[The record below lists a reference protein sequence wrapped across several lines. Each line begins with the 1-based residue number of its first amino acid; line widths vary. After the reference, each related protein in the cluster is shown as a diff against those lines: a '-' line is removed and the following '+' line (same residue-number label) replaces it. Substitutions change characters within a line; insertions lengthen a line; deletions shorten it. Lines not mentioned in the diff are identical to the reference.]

1 MTWSE
6 TPKTGL
12 ISHDEVHIILCF
24 IFQLY
29 HDVEDISR
37 DSGVISKTQ
46 TFSENKGKKGVIT
59 AGIVQAFGS
68 LHERSSDEST
78 TASDILI
85 RSTLEKSERSIHET
99 NSSASKCSK
108 SSYGVENF
116 NSSGPQ
122 KIKISKKH
130 LREIK
135 PFDDGQNPRSSSDS
149 DGKVPSSL
157 LGKEHRSGSSKSSK
171 SNSNSSSGSDSNG
184 SATRLETKV
193 TKHIETGVGHA
204 SVNVNVAKNTN
215 SKLSAPSGKL
225 GAPPSFPKGVDNL
238 LSKKQPVRKL
248 TEKAMPVDLQ
258 QGKGRPPVRE
268 SVSQK
273 TRTTELETS
282 THEFGNVNV
291 NAGHENG
298 GTDNPLDQLR
308 STPKYFVERHTPEKK
323 QQAVA
328 EREVHALIPERKNLL
343 QDLEDSVEITTVQGN
358 YLNTHITL
366 DLLYKRCVSTSTNT
380 SFI

>member
-1 MTWSE
+1 M
-6 TPKTGL
+6 
-12 ISHDEVHIILCF
+12 ISRKEVHILCF
-24 IFQLY
+24 ILQLH
-29 HDVEDISR
+29 HDIDDVSR

-59 AGIVQAFGS
+59 AGILQANGS

-85 RSTLEKSERSIHET
+85 RSTLDKSERSIHET

-135 PFDDGQNPRSSSDS
+135 PFYDGQNPRSSSDS

-171 SNSNSSSGSDSNG
+171 SNSNSSSGSDSKG
-184 SATRLETKV
+184 SATRIETKV
-193 TKHIETGVGHA
+193 TKHIELGVGHA
-204 SVNVNVAKNTN
+204 SVNVNVAKNAN
-215 SKLSAPSGKL
+215 SKLSAPLGNL
-225 GAPPSFPKGVDNL
+225 GAPPSFPKGMDTL
-238 LSKKQPVRKL
+238 LSKKQPVRKQS
-248 TEKAMPVDLQ
+248 EKAMPVDLQ
-258 QGKGRPPVRE
+258 QGKGKTNPPVIE

-273 TRTTELETS
+273 TRKTELETS
-282 THEFGNVNV
+282 SHEIGNANV
-291 NAGHENG
+291 NAGHEKG
-298 GTDNPLDQLR
+298 GADNPLDQLR

-358 YLNTHITL
+358 YLSTHITL
-366 DLLYKRCVSTSTNT
+366 DLLYKRCVSTSITRSNT

>member
-6 TPKTGL
+6 TRKTGL
-12 ISHDEVHIILCF
+12 ISGDEVHIILCF
-24 IFQLY
+24 VFQLY
-29 HDVEDISR
+29 HDVDEISR

-46 TFSENKGKKGVIT
+46 TLSDNKGKKGVIT
-59 AGIVQAFGS
+59 AGIVQANGS

-85 RSTLEKSERSIHET
+85 RSTLDKSERSIHET

-157 LGKEHRSGSSKSSK
+157 LGKEPRSGSSKSSK
-171 SNSNSSSGSDSNG
+171 SNSNSSSGSDSKG

-193 TKHIETGVGHA
+193 TKHIEPGVGHA

-215 SKLSAPSGKL
+215 STLSAPLGKL

-248 TEKAMPVDLQ
+248 AEKAMPVDLQ
-258 QGKGRPPVRE
+258 QGKGNTKPPVIE

-282 THEFGNVNV
+282 THEFGNANV

-358 YLNTHITL
+358 Y
-366 DLLYKRCVSTSTNT
+366 
-380 SFI
+380 